1 MAANLN
7 LHYLAGLGDDSVA
20 LSLPCLPI
28 GSDGPLQEGQTWCPA
43 VTTFSQSCMPVGSVG
58 PLGPG
63 QVWCDTGSITP
74 SVADTLTPAGT
85 PPSSSI
91 SGTTIAIAAAAVVIG
106 VMAMMGG
113 RR

>member
-1 MAANLN
+1 MANLN
-7 LHYLAGLGDDSVA
+7 LGYLSGLGDDSVA

-43 VTTFSQSCMPVGSVG
+43 VTSFSQSCMPVGSVG

-63 QVWCDTGSITP
+63 QVWCDTGSATP
-74 SVADTLTPAGT
+74 STADVLAPA
-85 PPSSSI
+85 
-91 SGTTIAIAAAAVVIG
+91 SGTASASGLSSTTIMIAAVVAIG
-106 VMAMMGG
+106 IMAMMGG